1 MLARHAFRAA
11 DFVPGWCHVS
21 KIPVENIRLLS
32 NYTSKSSQNT
42 QHTSSPTLRKNWNI
56 RQGKRTRDSSP
67 PIQNVQSLKTPI
79 YSNESVPPLWSG
91 SPNYIPDKLRS
102 FQAGVTRRDALAVLR
117 LWHSFEKNNLL
128 HLLGPSDL
136 ENCSRLVV
144 SLCPVEQSST
154 WSGPLREAAEE
165 LALGLSTRIS
175 TSALRACFTA
185 LIVTNDPQGVLRL
198 YNRFLSQI
206 EHQGAFGD
214 QDSLSSEETRDELS
228 TMLIVRDSGTLID
241 KELSIFAIMAHAI
254 RDDFQSAIQTGV
266 HTNWS
271 IPSIHVAD
279 TLLDA
284 FVPSPQFRQ
293 KVLTFVR
300 HADAAKLLSRPSTFH
315 KHLSNLV
322 DTPATRSLQG
332 LYTTMVEGLSEDYPW
347 AIVDS
352 GPSPDRRSVVIYES
366 TWAAFISAFLDVQRI
381 DLAESVWDDMVKYG
395 HKPGPSVWTVLIR
408 GVGKLKGSR
417 HALALWH
424 SMKAA
429 SVAPDSSSY
438 HAIIQV
444 MANARQWKEAT
455 ELFEESKSA
464 SLLHSDPDN
473 ELLHSTMIG
482 AHLTSSHES
491 DAIRLLEEMVAYGP
505 HPTTHTF
512 NKFLTYYHSK
522 EDMKSL
528 SSMLKR
534 MTACGVFGDV
544 ATFSIL
550 LSTLLRILD
559 RGKAIQQTLSIMDQH
574 KIKPNVATYTTI
586 MTSLLREKDKN
597 ALEAALDLL
606 RTMEESGD
614 PSIEPNVVTYTAVLN
629 GIHSWVGRD
638 DQLVRDCTELVVQK
652 MRARQ
657 IKFNKVT
664 YNVLLKKCLEN
675 PSPAGI
681 QKALQFYRQMRQE
694 KIALTGDTW
703 HIMLHGLA
711 KRGEWV
717 VGREVL
723 RDMKSSGI
731 TMTDWLENAAEEV
744 ARGYVTSRRRLASAS
759 GR

>member
-1 MLARHAFRAA
+1 MLARHAFKAE
-11 DFVPGWCHVS
+11 FVPGSRRGS
-21 KIPVENIRLLS
+21 KIPGENIRLLS
-32 NYTSKSSQNT
+32 YTSKPSQNSQQT
-42 QHTSSPTLRKNWNI
+42 TSPTFKKNWN
-56 RQGKRTRDSSP
+56 RQGKPTRNSSP

-79 YSNESVPPLWSG
+79 YSNESVPPPWPG
-91 SPNYIPDKLRS
+91 SPNFILHKLHS
-102 FQAGVTRRDALAVLR
+102 FQAGITRRDALVVLR
-117 LWHSFEKNNLL
+117 LWHSIEKDNLL

-136 ENCSRLVV
+136 ENCSRLVI
-144 SLCPVEQSST
+144 SLCPVEQSSN
-154 WSGPLREAAEE
+154 WSGPSREAAEE

-175 TSALRACFTA
+175 TSALRACFAA
-185 LIVTNDPQGVLRL
+185 LVVTNDPRGVLRL
-198 YNRFLSQI
+198 YNRFLTHV

-214 QDSLSSEETRDELS
+214 QGSVSGEDVCDELL
-228 TMLIVRDSGTLID
+228 TMPNVRNSGTLVD
-241 KELSIFAIMAHAI
+241 KELSIFAIMAHALQ
-254 RDDFQSAIQTGV
+254 DDFQSAIQTGV
-266 HTNWS
+266 HANWS
-271 IPSIHVAD
+271 VPSIYVAD

-284 FVPSPQFRQ
+284 FAPSPQFRQ

-300 HADAAKLLSRPSTFH
+300 HADAARLLSRPSIFH

-322 DTPATRSLQG
+322 STPATRSLQG
-332 LYTTMVEGLSEDYPW
+332 LYATMVEGLSEDYPW

-352 GPSPDRRSVVIYES
+352 GPSDRRPVVIYER

-381 DLAESVWDDMVKYG
+381 DLAESAWDDMVRYG
-395 HKPGPSVWTVLIR
+395 HKPGPGVWTVLIR
-408 GVGKLKGSR
+408 GIGKLKGSR
-417 HALALWH
+417 HALALWR
-424 SMKAA
+424 SMKEA

-438 HAIIQV
+438 QAIIQV

-455 ELFEESKSA
+455 ELFDESQSA
-464 SLLHSDPDN
+464 SLLHSDPNN

-482 AHLTSSHES
+482 AHLDDSHES
-491 DAIRLLEEMVAYGP
+491 DAIRLLEEMAANGP

-534 MTACGVFGDV
+534 MTAYGVSGDV

-559 RGKAIQQTLSIMDQH
+559 RGKAIQQTLAIMNQH

-586 MTSLLREKDKN
+586 MTSLLQEKDKK
-597 ALEAALDLL
+597 ALEAAFDLL

-629 GIHSWVGRD
+629 GVHGWIGSD
-638 DQLVRDCTELVVQK
+638 DQLVQDCTELVLWK
-652 MRARQ
+652 MKARH

-664 YNVLLKKCLEN
+664 YNVLLKTCLEN
-675 PSPAGI
+675 PSPAGL
-681 QKALQFYRQMRQE
+681 QKALQFYRQMRRE

-711 KRGEWV
+711 KRREWV
-717 VGREVL
+717 VAYEIL
-723 RDMKSSGI
+723 RNMESSGI
-731 TMTDWLENAAEEV
+731 TMTDWLKNAAEEV
-744 ARGYVTSRRRLASAS
+744 ALGYVTSRPRLASAS